1 MALPENTSCKN
12 LLEIFQQKTKLRKT
26 KIKLSEI
33 DANPL
38 CKTNQIV
45 YLAEFYNFPQLL
57 KKLLRCNFFIYKYKI
72 PQKSKVY
79 FVNCY

>member
-45 YLAEFYNFPQLL
+45 YLAEF
-57 KKLLRCNFFIYKYKI
+57 
-72 PQKSKVY
+72 
-79 FVNCY
+79 